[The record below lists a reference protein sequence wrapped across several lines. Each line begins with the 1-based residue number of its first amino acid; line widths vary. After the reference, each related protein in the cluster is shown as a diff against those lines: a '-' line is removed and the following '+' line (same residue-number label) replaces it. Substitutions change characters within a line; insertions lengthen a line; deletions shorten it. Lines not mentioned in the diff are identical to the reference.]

1 MQRLC
6 TFYESVNLQNC
17 ARIRLQIFTR
27 NYFIQAHEMRKKNN
41 NNICI
46 VMLCTWYI
54 VIHKNWKAATT
65 WRRRESFW
73 GFTNWMVK
81 SLMFANFT
89 PILEYQLRCI
99 MQPVLY
105 KKKYIYLL
113 FHKVFFRLFLIFIR
127 FFSNELFLSFKLI
140 LTNMLMHICE

>member
-27 NYFIQAHEMRKKNN
+27 NYFIQAHEMRKNN
-41 NNICI
+41 NDNICI

-54 VIHKNWKAATT
+54 VIHKNRKAATT

-73 GFTNWMVK
+73 GLTNWMVK

-89 PILEYQLRCI
+89 PILEYQLRCK

-105 KKKYIYLL
+105 KIIYNYY
-113 FHKVFFRLFLIFIR
+113 FTKFFFQLFLIFIR

-140 LTNMLMHICE
+140 FMNMLMHICE